1 MTFIPSP
8 PLIGTERWIA
18 LWPPVITWKS
28 GLKARRVFQG
38 ARKNGYDAWAA
49 FKTTYFQSFRRGQCE
64 KMCSVLANMAT
75 SNNKTEITNSNN
87 SSNDNATNIEDR
99 ETIIRTHSEIRSADQ
114 KKKINY
120 QVTSFSII
128 VHLLS
133 RQSHLLFLSE
143 VSKSSD
149 SLCSQWL

>member
-1 MTFIPSP
+1 
-8 PLIGTERWIA
+8 
-18 LWPPVITWKS
+18 
-28 GLKARRVFQG
+28 
-38 ARKNGYDAWAA
+38 
-49 FKTTYFQSFRRGQCE
+49 
-64 KMCSVLANMAT
+64 MCSVLANMAT

-128 VHLLS
+128 VQLLS

>member
-1 MTFIPSP
+1 
-8 PLIGTERWIA
+8 
-18 LWPPVITWKS
+18 
-28 GLKARRVFQG
+28 
-38 ARKNGYDAWAA
+38 
-49 FKTTYFQSFRRGQCE
+49 
-64 KMCSVLANMAT
+64 MAT

-99 ETIIRTHSEIRSADQ
+99 ETIIRTHSEIRSADK

-128 VHLLS
+128 VQLLS

-149 SLCSQWL
+149 SLRSQRRQNSSRILIEKSNNFKQVKTNM